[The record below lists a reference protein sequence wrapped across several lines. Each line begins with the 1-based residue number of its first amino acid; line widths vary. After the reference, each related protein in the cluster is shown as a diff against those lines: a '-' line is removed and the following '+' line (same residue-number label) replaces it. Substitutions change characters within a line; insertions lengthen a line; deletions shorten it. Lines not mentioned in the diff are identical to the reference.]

1 LIGPLNQ
8 LRADERAIN
17 HSSVLCAA
25 MRALVYGRAFRQRQG
40 GGCNYRPPYIDYS
53 YRLQL

>member
-1 LIGPLNQ
+1 MIGPLNQ
-8 LRADERAIN
+8 LRADDRAIN